1 MTITYAEL
9 KGKPRILKSLT
20 GLAVIEF
27 EALLPSFG
35 LAWAQFVEEQFEQK
49 KRKRAYGAGRKPEL
63 ELLGDKLLF
72 ILFYFRQYPTQEVQ
86 GYLFGIG
93 QAQANEWIHRLTGVL
108 NRALGAEQQ
117 LPERRPAKLEAV
129 LAACP
134 GLTFLIDGT
143 ERAIN
148 RPKNPEKQKTYY
160 SGKKKKHTVKN
171 NVITSRG
178 GNIVYLS
185 GTYEGKKSDKK
196 IADEEGYRFPVG
208 SKLLQDTGFQGYKP
222 EGVTI
227 LQPKKK
233 PRNGALTPDEKVF
246 NRAVSSVR
254 VEVEHQIGGAKR
266 CQILVQKFRNRVE
279 NFVDDVMETAC
290 GLHNFRMSHRRGQVD
305 ELRAMAQPLLR
316 KIA

>member
-1 MTITYAEL
+1 MRITYAEL

-20 GLAVIEF
+20 GLTVTEF

-35 LAWAQFVEEQFEQK
+35 RAWAQFVEAEFEQK
-49 KRKRAYGAGRKPEL
+49 KRQRAYGAGRKPEL
-63 ELLGDKLLF
+63 DLLSDKLLF

-93 QAQANEWIHRLTGVL
+93 QPQANEWIHRLTGVL
-108 NRALGAEQQ
+108 NQALGAEQQ
-117 LPERRPAKLEAV
+117 LPERRPANLEAV

-143 ERAIN
+143 ERPIN
-148 RPKNPEKQKTYY
+148 RPKDREKQKTYY

-196 IADEEGYRFPVG
+196 IADEEGYCFPSG

-233 PRNGALTPDEKVF
+233 PRNGELTPDEKVF

-266 CQILVQKFRNRVE
+266 CQILVQKFRNRAD

-290 GLHNFRMSHRRGQVD
+290 GLHNFRMSHRRGQADVSV
-305 ELRAMAQPLLR
+305 A
-316 KIA
+316 IA